1 MKGPRDHRQF
11 ADAMR
16 DVDPLED
23 RTRRV
28 EVRQRR
34 RASATEAPT
43 RVEFEIE
50 VWGDHQQGRR
60 RGADTQQLRRLEL
73 GDYPPELHLDL
84 HGLGEPEA
92 RTSTH
97 GVLRR
102 ALKAGLRCVRIVHG
116 RGLRSPAGP
125 VLKQALPAWLAQ
137 PPHGRHVL
145 AFTTTGKYGAAGG
158 ATLVLLRRER

>member
-1 MKGPRDHRQF
+1 MKGPQDHRQF

-16 DVDPLED
+16 DVRPLDD
-23 RTRRV
+23 RTQRV

-34 RASATEAPT
+34 SASATQTPK
-43 RVEFEIE
+43 RIEFEIDA
-50 VWGDHQQGRR
+50 WGDHQQGRR
-60 RGADTQQLRRLEL
+60 RGTDERSLRRLEL

-84 HGLGEPEA
+84 HGLGEDEA
-92 RTSTH
+92 RTSTRDA
-97 GVLRR
+97 LRR

-137 PPHGRHVL
+137 PPHGRQVL
-145 AFTTTGKYGAAGG
+145 AFTTAGEYGAAGG
-158 ATLVLLRRER
+158 ATLVLLRRKR